1 MKPGDHAMARDR
13 YLQLSIGLSIAVPA
27 SLALAQEGHEQDTH
41 AADDH
46 AADTH
51 AHDAHGDDTHG
62 AHASHETVG
71 AIPSVKQGVVTGI
84 TAVIVFLV
92 VAGVL
97 GAKVWPTISKGLD
110 ERAAKIK
117 GEIEAAENARKQA
130 KDALES
136 YEKSLSE
143 ARAEAQQMLD
153 QARADQQKLAAELKA
168 KADAELSARTETA
181 KREIESAKRAAVGEI
196 YSEAANLATSVA
208 GKILGREVSAQ
219 DQQRLVDEAVS
230 ELAAAGR

>member
-1 MKPGDHAMARDR
+1 MARDR
-13 YLQLSIGLSIAVPA
+13 FLQLSIGLTIAVPA
-27 SLALAQEGHEQDTH
+27 SLAQAQEGHEQGTH
-41 AADDH
+41 AQDSH
-46 AADTH
+46 AV
-51 AHDAHGDDTHG
+51 DAHGDDTHG
-62 AHASHETVG
+62 AHASHEPVG

-84 TAVIVFLV
+84 TAVIVFLI

-97 GAKVWPTISKGLD
+97 GAKVWPTITKGLD

-117 GEIEAAENARKQA
+117 GEIEAAENARRQA

-153 QARADQQKLAAELKA
+153 QARADQQKLSAEIKA
-168 KADAELSARTETA
+168 KADVELSAMREKA
-181 KREIESAKRAAVGEI
+181 KHEIESAKKAAVGEI
-196 YSEAANLATSVA
+196 YNEAANLATSVA
-208 GKILGREVSAQ
+208 GKILSRELNAT
-219 DQQRLVDEAVS
+219 DQQRLVDEAVT

>member
-1 MKPGDHAMARDR
+1 MARDR

-51 AHDAHGDDTHG
+51 AQDGHADDTHV
-62 AHASHETVG
+62 AHDDGHGGDHEVVG
-71 AIPSVKQGVVTGI
+71 AIPTKEQGIATGVT
-84 TAVIVFLV
+84 ALLVFILV
-92 VAGVL
+92 LAVL
-97 GAKVWPTISKGLD
+97 GAKVWPAISKGLD

-136 YEKSLSE
+136 YERSLSE

-168 KADAELSARTETA
+168 KADAELSAMKEKA

-196 YSEAANLATSVA
+196 YNEAANLATSVA
-208 GKILGREVSAQ
+208 GKILGREINAS
-219 DQQRLVDEAVS
+219 DQQRLVEEAVS

>member
-1 MKPGDHAMARDR
+1 MARDR

-27 SLALAQEGHEQDTH
+27 SLAHAQEGHEQDTH
-41 AADDH
+41 AQDSH
-46 AADTH
+46 AV
-51 AHDAHGDDTHG
+51 DAHGDDTHG
-62 AHASHETVG
+62 AHASHEPVG

-110 ERAAKIK
+110 ERASKIK
-117 GEIEAAENARKQA
+117 GEIEAAENARRQA

-153 QARADQQKLAAELKA
+153 QARADQQKLSAEIKA
-168 KADAELSARTETA
+168 KADVELSAMREKA
-181 KREIESAKRAAVGEI
+181 KREIESAKKAAVSEI
-196 YSEAANLATSVA
+196 YNEAANLATSVA
-208 GKILGREVSAQ
+208 GKILSRELNAT
-219 DQQRLVDEAVS
+219 DQQRLVDEAVT